1 MTTILQEDYIIS
13 VQGKEMFRSKSDKDA
28 RSAFHKLVNKHGL
41 NDVKVEIQER
51 KIWLQYTQTEE

>member
-1 MTTILQEDYIIS
+1 MTTSLQEDYINECVIS

-51 KIWLQYTQTEE
+51 KI

>member
-1 MTTILQEDYIIS
+1 MSEILQEDYIIS

-51 KIWLQYTQTEE
+51 KI

>member
-1 MTTILQEDYIIS
+1 MTTSLQEDYINECVIS

-41 NDVKVEIQER
+41 NNVKVEIQER
-51 KIWLQYTQTEE
+51 KIW